1 MKLKI
6 WEHQVSRI
14 YGILLL
20 LSLLVQAVTA
30 GTNFIILD
38 SGDDKEKIVLK
49 KKHYEESLQQ
59 DTTVQSLADG
69 SKFQADIKKVDQSY
83 ILRVGPFES
92 NNFLA
97 LVYLKAKKSFP
108 NAFILEEKKL
118 VLKAEPIIHTIEKKV
133 YVDREVAVMH
143 GDDPLW
149 LAMFALAFVGIFFM
163 FLSSEQMKR
172 MKSEHE
178 KIKLKHDNLEL
189 KQNEALASMG
199 ENIQI
204 IAKETINHTHQLA
217 EKVKETPLYDDVAKV
232 MDNENEL
239 LDVTGDLVKFLRLKS
254 KKVVIQ
260 HEVFNFNH
268 VLNEVAGLLNTKYKQ
283 NDIELVFDIDKDVPK
298 HMLSDSV
305 HLGQILINLL
315 EYFIQNSQNKEV
327 KIEVTTAED
336 KIQGLNLRFQI
347 NADVNIEDKET
358 LFNSYYDE
366 ETRRYVGLGL
376 FVAKEL
382 TYLMGGELHI
392 KDRSYESTMLIFTL
406 DIEVQNDEKR
416 KYRLPNKGL
425 VGKKMLIADRSYS
438 SAQATQKLFAY
449 FRADIDILSA
459 KTFVD
464 QIPDFTQYE
473 IVALS
478 NTLFNAKVF
487 EALAKVKNEQ
497 DLKIISLENLFTSE
511 EIPLNKH
518 IDIRLKKPL
527 TQEYVFDTLVEL
539 YTVKEDSE
547 NKNEV
552 NDDTALRVYS
562 EAFKDTLNITL
573 EGFHSLG
580 DAHILIVEDDIVNQN
595 IFLEILG
602 KSNIK
607 VSVVNNGQEAIDF
620 LHEIQE
626 HIDIVF
632 MDINMPVMDGY
643 TAAKIMRKE
652 SRFDQT
658 AIVFLSALASEH
670 EIEKMLESGM
680 NGYLSKPV
688 QLEQLYTALKTFL
701 NQVDPLI
708 SPMYVPEPT
717 PIVFKG
723 LNIEEGI
730 ENLKGNIIFH
740 KQVLQEFIDAY
751 AQSGAIFENLV
762 KEQRYGQ
769 IKVLCLDMKGLTGTI
784 GAKEMHTIINEIH
797 QHLIYKKP
805 ELLHSYVKRYQTK
818 LDELTRSIDRYLGV

>member
-1 MKLKI
+1 MFK
-6 WEHQVSRI
+6 I
-14 YGILLL
+14 YGFLFL
-20 LSLLVQAVTA
+20 LSVFVQTVTA
-30 GTNFIILD
+30 GTNFIVLD
-38 SGDDKEKIVLK
+38 SGDDRDKIVAQK
-49 KKHYEESLQQ
+49 KLYDERVGKDQI
-59 DTTVQSLADG
+59 VQRLAHG
-69 SKFQADIKKVDQSY
+69 SHVKAEVKQVDQSY
-83 ILRVGPFES
+83 ILKVGPFEVDDI
-92 NNFLA
+92 LA
-97 LVYLKAKKSFP
+97 LVYFKAKKNFP
-108 NAFILEEKKL
+108 NAFILEEKKH
-118 VLKAEPIIHTIEKKV
+118 VLKPESIIQTVEKKV
-133 YVDREVAVMH
+133 YVDRVVSGPDEN
-143 GDDPLW
+143 DPLW
-149 LAMFALAFVGIFFM
+149 IAMFSLAFVGIFFM

-172 MKSEHE
+172 VKLEQE
-178 KIKLKHDNLEL
+178 KIKLKHDTLEL

-204 IAKETINHTHQLA
+204 IAKETMNHTHQLA

-254 KKVVIQ
+254 KKVQIQ

-315 EYFIQNSQNKEV
+315 GYFIQNTQNKEV
-327 KIEVTTAED
+327 KIEVTTVED
-336 KIQGLNLRFQI
+336 AKQGLKLRFQI

-366 ETRRYVGLGL
+366 ETRRYIGLGL

-382 TYLMGGELHI
+382 TYLMGGELQI

-406 DIEVQNDEKR
+406 PIEEENNEKR
-416 KYRLPNKGL
+416 KYRLPDKGL
-425 VGKKMLIADRSYS
+425 VGKKILIVDRNHS
-438 SAQATQKLFAY
+438 SALATEKLFAY
-449 FRADIDILSA
+449 FKADIDVLSA
-459 KTFVD
+459 ETFVE
-464 QIPDFTQYE
+464 QRVDFSAYE

-478 NTLFNAKVF
+478 SVLFNAKVF
-487 EALAKVKNEQ
+487 ESLEKVKQEQ
-497 DLKIISLENLFTSE
+497 ELKIISLENLFTSE
-511 EIPLNKH
+511 DIPLHKH

-527 TQEYVFDTLVEL
+527 TQEYVFDTLIEL
-539 YTVKEDSE
+539 YMEKEDSE
-547 NKNEV
+547 NRSEV
-552 NDDTALRVYS
+552 NDSGALMVYR
-562 EAFKDTLNITL
+562 EAFKDTSNITL
-573 EGFHSLG
+573 ESFHALR
-580 DAHILIVEDDIVNQN
+580 DAHVLIVEDDIVNQN

-602 KSNIK
+602 KSNIN

-620 LHEIQE
+620 LHNVEE
-626 HIDIVF
+626 HIDIIF

-643 TAAKIMRKE
+643 TATKIIRKE
-652 SRFDQT
+652 RRFDQT

-688 QLEQLYTALKTFL
+688 PLEQLYTALKAFL

-708 SPMYVPEPT
+708 SPMYVSEAT
-717 PIVFKG
+717 PMVFEG
-723 LNIEEGI
+723 LNVEAGI
-730 ENLKGNIIFH
+730 ENLNGNIIFY
-740 KQVLQEFIDAY
+740 KQVLQEFMDAY
-751 AQSGAIFENLV
+751 AQSADVFESLV
-762 KEQRYGQ
+762 REQRYGQ

-784 GAKEMHTIINEIH
+784 GAKEMHTVINEIH

-805 ELLHSYVKRYQTK
+805 QLLHSYVERYKTRLEQ
-818 LDELTRSIDRYLGV
+818 LTGSIDRYLSL

>member
-1 MKLKI
+1 MFR
-6 WEHQVSRI
+6 V

-20 LSLLVQAVTA
+20 LTMLVQTA
-30 GTNFIILD
+30 ALGANFIVLD
-38 SGDDKEKIVLK
+38 SGDNKEKIVAQM
-49 KKHYEESLQQ
+49 KHYEESVQK
-59 DTTVQSLADG
+59 DKTVHNLAHG
-69 SKFQADIKKVDQSY
+69 SKFQAEIKQVDQSY
-83 ILRVGPFES
+83 VLKVGPFEG
-92 NNFLA
+92 NDLLA
-97 LVYLKAKKSFP
+97 LVYLKAKKTFP

-118 VLKAEPIIHTIEKKV
+118 VFKREPIIQTIEKKV
-133 YVDREVAVMH
+133 YVDREVAVEEAN
-143 GDDPLW
+143 DPLW
-149 LAMFALAFVGIFFM
+149 IALFSLAFVGIFFM

-172 MKSEHE
+172 MRVEHE
-178 KIKLKHDNLEL
+178 KIKLKHDDLEL
-189 KQNEALASMG
+189 KTNEALSSMG

-204 IAKETINHTHQLA
+204 IAKETMSHTHQLA

-232 MDNENEL
+232 MHNENEL

-254 KKVVIQ
+254 KKVLIQ
-260 HEVFNFNH
+260 HELFNFNH

-298 HMLSDSV
+298 HMLSDAV

-315 EYFIQNSQNKEV
+315 EYFIQNSQDQEV
-327 KIEVTTAED
+327 KIEVTTVED
-336 KIQGLNLRFQI
+336 KKQGLHLRFQI

-382 TYLMGGELHI
+382 TYLMGGELEI

-406 DIEVQNDEKR
+406 PIEEKKNEKR
-416 KYRLPNKGL
+416 KYRLPDKGL
-425 VGKKMLIADRSYS
+425 VGKKILIVDRNHS
-438 SAQATQKLFAY
+438 SALATEKLFAY

-459 KTFVD
+459 ETFVE
-464 QIPDFTQYE
+464 QEVDFSRYE

-478 NTLFNAKVF
+478 DTLFNAKVL
-487 EALAKVKNEQ
+487 ESLEQVKQEQ
-497 DLKIISLENLFTSE
+497 ELKIISLENLFTSQD
-511 EIPLNKH
+511 IPLNKH

-527 TQEYVFDTLVEL
+527 TQEYVFDTLIEL
-539 YTVKEDSE
+539 YMIKEESE
-547 NKNEV
+547 EKNTV
-552 NDDTALRVYS
+552 NDSDTLTVYK
-562 EAFKDTLNITL
+562 EAFKDTPNITL
-573 EGFHSLG
+573 ESFHALG
-580 DAHILIVEDDIVNQN
+580 GAHILIAEDDIINQN

-602 KSNIK
+602 KSKIE

-620 LHEIQE
+620 LHDIQE

-643 TAAKIMRKE
+643 TATKIMRKE
-652 SRFDQT
+652 ARFDQT

-670 EIEKMLESGM
+670 EIEKMLDSGM
-680 NGYLSKPV
+680 NGYLSKPI
-688 QLEQLYTALKTFL
+688 QLEQLYTALKAFL

-708 SPMYVPEPT
+708 SPMYVPEPA
-717 PIVFKG
+717 PMVFEG
-723 LNIEEGI
+723 LNVEAGI
-730 ENLKGNIIFH
+730 ENLNGNIIFY

-751 AQSGAIFENLV
+751 AQSSTIFENLV
-762 KEQRYGQ
+762 REQRYGQ

-784 GAKEMHTIINEIH
+784 GAKEMHTVINEIH

-805 ELLHSYVKRYQTK
+805 ELLHSYVTRYEIK
-818 LDELTRSIDRYLGV
+818 LDELTRSINLYLSL